1 MLRTVILNPYL
12 KQVSGTLEQITDIN
26 CIHLKLNLNYTDCT
40 QDDIIRLYALSTAH
54 AAMTPYLVH
63 SFGSDFKSPIESTI
77 YESDIF
83 SLGYKLFEIDTYV
96 ITKYNPG
103 CEIAVA
109 AAFFGLEWSASRFL
123 KAKEQNEDADINS
136 PLKRAKQILDDR
148 KSTAQNGEPDFYA
161 NEIIQNLSNHPQMA
175 IKGIDNYNWYKINR
189 DVQVS
194 SLSGVRHALSN
205 KYAIMAMNDC
215 GYYAVGIL
223 KTNPHHIALAITA
236 SRNICPMPQLAD
248 CVSYV
253 DGFHIA
259 GIFLGEDGQYFEK
272 YLQNTKL

>member
-40 QDDIIRLYALSTAH
+40 QDDILRLYALSTAH
-54 AAMTPYLVH
+54 AAMSPYIVH

-83 SLGYKLFEIDTYV
+83 SSGYKLFEIDTYV
-96 ITKYNPG
+96 ITKYNPV

-123 KAKEQNEDADINS
+123 KAKEQNEDVDINS
-136 PLKRAKQILDDR
+136 PLSRAKQILDDR
-148 KSTAQNGEPDFYA
+148 KSTSQNGEPDFYA
-161 NEIIQNLSNHPQMA
+161 NELIQNLSKHTQMT
-175 IKGIDNYNWYKINR
+175 IKGIDNYNWYKIN
-189 DVQVS
+189 
-194 SLSGVRHALSN
+194 
-205 KYAIMAMNDC
+205 
-215 GYYAVGIL
+215 
-223 KTNPHHIALAITA
+223 PHHIALAITA
-236 SRNICPMPQLAD
+236 NQNICPMPQLAD
-248 CVSYV
+248 CISYV

-259 GIFLGEDGQYFEK
+259 GIFMGKDGQYFEK